1 VDIRIQMRIYVGEFR
16 SLGGCHDIM

>member
-1 VDIRIQMRIYVGEFR
+1 MRIYVGEFR